1 VNSDCGQSCL
11 VLDEFLDSVVY
22 SRRVKGILR
31 FREVRGELVDNV
43 AARGFPQKGDILVV
57 RRRVR
62 YSVGSFVVWIPSV
75 CTHFHVVWIP
85 SVCTHFHEEVM
96 EAQIDP
102 VV

>member
-1 VNSDCGQSCL
+1 
-11 VLDEFLDSVVY
+11 
-22 SRRVKGILR
+22 
-31 FREVRGELVDNV
+31 
-43 AARGFPQKGDILVV
+43 
-57 RRRVR
+57 
-62 YSVGSFVVWIPSV
+62 V